1 MLIATNYSIHAG
13 TGEPLHLVLL
23 ANGRL
28 LLQTSEEVRELSGW
42 LEMQFVS
49 ASELIAIYFGRTVK
63 H

>member
-28 LLQTSEEVRELSGW
+28 LLQTSEEVREFSGW

-49 ASELIAIYFGRTVK
+49 AEEIATAFLQSNW
-63 H
+63 